1 MTTIVLWAD
10 RFEECRDFYQTL
22 LSATLSDESADFVNV
37 TGVNGS
43 VLLHRVPEEWASDTS
58 QPAEVREEN
67 PIKPVF
73 QVSSIS
79 QVRDALAE
87 STGRLFDATREQT
100 YGDTTY
106 CDGVDPDGNVVQ
118 AFEKAK

>member
-10 RFEECRDFYQTL
+10 RFEECRDFYRTL
-22 LSATLSDESADFVNV
+22 LSATLSDESVDFVNV
-37 TGVNGS
+37 SGANGS

-73 QVSSIS
+73 EVSSI
-79 QVRDALAE
+79 ALIREALVD
-87 STGRLFDATREQT
+87 STGRLFDANREQT

-106 CDGVDPDGNVVQ
+106 CDGVDPDGNVLQ